1 MGGRV
6 KFLVLI
12 VLTIAHIRAILH
24 IES

>member
-24 IES
+24 I